1 MKKQKCKCNCSK
13 CNCVCKKIEQG
24 WSWIM
29 TKIFII
35 ILLLSSNVAQGQF
48 FKDIVRYST
57 LYTSYTESSPLCQP
71 QNYFVTQAGE
81 VQDVTPP
88 QTNDYMM
95 SIGWRRIARFDYENK
110 AKKFYDGSEQNA
122 SLQSNSGSIKGL
134 EYLFQYSK
142 GRQQEREFTSQRYFM
157 RYLAKYW
164 SVKLEMQQNG
174 LINLDYK
181 AADIRGRI
189 PIGKKF
195 SISMGSV
202 VRTHKPYGYSPIEEY
217 LAPDS
222 VNWWHLAYEYGFQDI
237 GYSIDYNSDGIGD
250 DYDWYWLNEDGE
262 RVADTDLD
270 FRKNDYQDIVN
281 DYNETEIDAIGI
293 LGTLSAVLGLDFY
306 HYGNNDKWW
315 LHSWGN
321 VYPIHKHIY
330 GDENF
335 SYEEYLGKNDWV
347 DYNYGVMFGWNIT
360 KKFGVFTEYE
370 KTKFWDKDL
379 MYLKAGLNWQL

>member
-1 MKKQKCKCNCSK
+1 MKKS
-13 CNCVCKKIEQG
+13 
-24 WSWIM
+24 
-29 TKIFII
+29 FII
-35 ILLLSSNVAQGQF
+35 TLLLISNLAQGQF
-48 FKDIVRYST
+48 LKDIVKYST
-57 LYTSYTESSPLCQP
+57 LYTSYTESSPLWQP
-71 QNYFVTQAGE
+71 EQYFVTQAGE
-81 VQDVTPP
+81 VQNITPS

-95 SIGWRRIARFDYENK
+95 SIGLRKIARFDYENK
-110 AKKFYDGSEQNA
+110 AKKFYDGSEQNS

-134 EYLFQYSK
+134 EYLFQYSQGK
-142 GRQQEREFTSQRYFM
+142 QQGREFTSQKYFI

-164 SVKLEMQQNG
+164 STKIEVQENG

-195 SISMGSV
+195 NISIGAV
-202 VRTHKPYGYSPIEEY
+202 VRTHKPYGYNPIDDY
-217 LAPDS
+217 LIDS
-222 VNWWHLAYEYGFQDI
+222 AWWDLAYDYGYQDHYY
-237 GYSIDYNSDGIGD
+237 GIDYDNDGQLD
-250 DYDWYWLNEDGE
+250 NFDWWWSNPDGE

-281 DYNETEIDAIGI
+281 DYNETELDAIGI
-293 LGTLSAVLGLDFY
+293 LGTLSAVVGLDFY
-306 HYGNNDKWW
+306 HYGNGGKWW

-335 SYEEYLGKNDWV
+335 SYEDYLGKNDWM
-347 DYNYGVMFGWNIT
+347 DFNYGVMFGWNIT
-360 KKFGVFTEYE
+360 KKFGIFTEYE
-370 KTKFWDKDL
+370 KTKFWDKNL